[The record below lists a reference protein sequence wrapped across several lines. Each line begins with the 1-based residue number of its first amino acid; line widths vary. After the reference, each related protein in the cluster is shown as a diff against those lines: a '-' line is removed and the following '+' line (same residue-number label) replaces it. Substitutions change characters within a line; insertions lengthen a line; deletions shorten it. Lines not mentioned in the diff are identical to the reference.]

1 MASQVFPQ
9 TVEVEELLA
18 AGRRQG
24 VTQHGEMFSTK
35 ALARLAEETVTGVQ
49 AEVRRDVLSSPA
61 TLLQLLLQGDLVL
74 VPYPFKLS
82 ICSIQ
87 GRGAGVQDISLR

>member
-18 AGRRQG
+18 VGQAQG
-24 VTQHGEMFSTK
+24 VTQHGEMFSATK
-35 ALARLAEETVTGVQ
+35 LARLAEKTVQGLQ
-49 AEVRRDVLSSPA
+49 AEVRRDVLSSPG

-74 VPYPFKLS
+74 VPYPFEH
-82 ICSIQ
+82 
-87 GRGAGVQDISLR
+87 RYMQDR

>member
-18 AGRRQG
+18 AGRAQG
-24 VTQHGEMFSTK
+24 ITQHGEMFSATK
-35 ALARLAEETVTGVQ
+35 FAMLAEKAVPGLQ

-61 TLLQLLLQGDLVL
+61 TFLQLLLQGDLVL
-74 VPYPFKLS
+74 VPYPFKHQS
-82 ICSIQ
+82 M
-87 GRGAGVQDISLR
+87 QDR